1 MRQHQLTV
9 LNQAAVEVD
18 RGPAPQPDPLRDP
31 LPGNLVVFPHD
42 IIPDAV
48 EVLPVHGHALVG
60 TPGLPAP
67 HLFGYQ
73 AMVRQ
78 LGLRRGRERGEPDA
92 GRLADRVGG
101 FLRRVPRGERNK
113 TEQEA
118 ACEGFHRV
126 QNFFITSNDHERPAS
141 KFWLT
146 PGL

>member
-9 LNQAAVEVD
+9 LKQAAVEVD
-18 RGPAPQPDPLRDP
+18 RRPTPQPDPLGHP
-31 LPGNLVVFPHD
+31 LPGNLVVFAHD
-42 IIPDAV
+42 IISDAV
-48 EVLPVHGHALVG
+48 EVLRVHGHALVG
-60 TPGLPAP
+60 APRLPAP
-67 HLFGYQ
+67 HFFGHQ

-78 LGLRRGRERGEPDA
+78 LGLGRGRERCEPDA

-126 QNFFITSNDHERPAS
+126 QNFLITSNDHERPAS